1 MREARSRHL
10 GTSWKTGLLGAGV
23 GVSEM
28 LQQARRGAPPKCE
41 MRGASTCLRRAR
53 VTDRDIPALWVRA
66 FTPNGGR
73 GKGEAG
79 PWMEG
84 KARKA
89 THHFFKK
96 RSTY

>member
-1 MREARSRHL
+1 MRNAGSLHVPQ
-10 GTSWKTGLLGAGV
+10 TGSG
-23 GVSEM
+23 
-28 LQQARRGAPPKCE
+28 
-41 MRGASTCLRRAR
+41 
-53 VTDRDIPALWVRA
+53 DRDIPALWVRA

-89 THHFFKK
+89 TRHFF
-96 RSTY
+96 

>member
-10 GTSWKTGLLGAGV
+10 GTSWKTSLLGAGL

-53 VTDRDIPALWVRA
+53 VTDRDILALWVRA

-89 THHFFKK
+89 TRHFF
-96 RSTY
+96 